1 MERGLRKMLPLPT
14 GLLGDIHKLSPGPL
28 GAQLCSGAGVE
39 GKSLRD
45 AGSDAGSDV
54 CSSPKGP
61 DSEMMLR
68 SGEAAVA
75 PPGPRL
81 PTTHLATTNL
91 RPSP

>member
-1 MERGLRKMLPLPT
+1 MGRGLRKILPLPT

-28 GAQLCSGAGVE
+28 RAQLCSGAGVE
-39 GKSLRD
+39 GKSLR
-45 AGSDAGSDV
+45 DAGSDV

-81 PTTHLATTNL
+81 PTPHLATTNL